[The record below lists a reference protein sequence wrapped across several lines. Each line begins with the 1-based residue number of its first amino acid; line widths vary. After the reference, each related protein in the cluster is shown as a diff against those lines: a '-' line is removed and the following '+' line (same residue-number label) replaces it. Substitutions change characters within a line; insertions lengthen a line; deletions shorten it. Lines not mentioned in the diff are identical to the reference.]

1 MFISCHQFQKLPS
14 ALIKYKETIQ
24 CSEERRR
31 QSEFITQQNIQN
43 TMDEI
48 LISKSKS
55 AAELVFE
62 SSARQLDT
70 KEEQRRDDDGQD
82 GDAILQNLSSMDNE
96 HGHQHGH
103 QHQHGRQHG
112 YAHAHAYA
120 HAQQRGRAYD
130 HESVTLPYNFSDE
143 SVSEDDKYNTVSD
156 LLSKS
161 KRALIAGG
169 GMPSFQKN
177 LARKLHVLH
186 GTRYSEEESALKLED
201 EMQAVVLNTW
211 TDEVLRFLVLKTIT
225 GDNTEPCQ
233 LLPGYAVGVGWKVLM
248 LTPSLYSKVCLAMG
262 NQDIFDHNPSDT
274 ATNRIQEKHKVKRYN
289 ATLRAYECNFDNQQ
303 PPNLYWNFHPKK
315 LVEEDWF
322 LTSVVR
328 QCGVDM
334 AFLSDP
340 FAMEQ
345 KTKEPGMSPSMPS
358 LF

>member
-1 MFISCHQFQKLPS
+1 M
-14 ALIKYKETIQ
+14 
-24 CSEERRR
+24 
-31 QSEFITQQNIQN
+31 QQNIQH

-48 LISKSKS
+48 EISKSKS
-55 AAELVFE
+55 ATERVFE
-62 SSARQLDT
+62 SSARHLDST
-70 KEEQRRDDDGQD
+70 KEQQRRDDDGDD
-82 GDAILQNLSSMDNE
+82 GDAILQNRNSMDNE
-96 HGHQHGH
+96 H
-103 QHQHGRQHG
+103 
-112 YAHAHAYA
+112 AH
-120 HAQQRGRAYD
+120 QRGRAYD
-130 HESVTLPYNFSDE
+130 HESVTIPYNFSDE
-143 SVSEDDKYNTVSD
+143 STPAEDKYNTVTD
-156 LLSKS
+156 LLSKA
-161 KRALIAGG
+161 KRALTAGG
-169 GMPSFQKN
+169 GTPAFQKN
-177 LARKLHVLH
+177 LARKLHVLN
-186 GTRYSEEESALKLED
+186 GTRYNEEESALKPED

-289 ATLRAYECNFDNQQ
+289 ATLRAYECHFDDQQ

-315 LVEEDWF
+315 MAEEESF
-322 LTSVVR
+322 LSSVVK

-345 KTKEPGMSPSMPS
+345 KTREPGMSPSMPS